1 MARTALLNVMV
12 NAVLKAGRGLA
23 RDFGEVENLQ
33 VSLKGPGDFVSA
45 ADRKAEEVLMAE
57 LGRARPGFGFLAE
70 ESGETAGTDRQNR
83 WIIDPLDGTMNF
95 LHGIPIFAISVALER
110 EGAVVAGV
118 VYNPILN
125 ELYVAEKGSGAFLND
140 RRLRVAR
147 RSKLEDCVVATAMP
161 QLNRPK
167 QAEYLAE
174 LRSALAKIAGVRRT
188 GSAAIDLAWVAS
200 GRFDGLWQH
209 NLAPWDIA
217 ASALFVREAGG
228 YVTDAAG
235 GDASFATGT
244 VVAGNDTIHRQ
255 LLALLKAARETGDA

>member
-45 ADRKAEEVLMAE
+45 ADRRAEQVLMAE
-57 LGRARPGFGFLAE
+57 LQKARPSYGFLAE
-70 ESGETAGTDRQNR
+70 ESGETEGQDRGNR

-110 EGAVVAGV
+110 EGQIVAGV
-118 VYNPILN
+118 IFNPVMN
-125 ELYVAEKGSGAFLND
+125 ELYTAEKGTGVFFND

-147 RSKLEDCVVATAMP
+147 RSKLEDAVVVTGMP
-161 QLNRPK
+161 QLVRPG
-167 QAEYLAE
+167 QDAYLAE
-174 LRSALAKIAGVRRT
+174 LRVALSKTAGVRRT
-188 GSAAIDLAWVAS
+188 GSAAMDLAWVAS
-200 GRFDGLWQH
+200 GRFDGMWQH
-209 NLAPWDIA
+209 GLSAWDIA
-217 ASALFVREAGG
+217 AGLLFVREAGG

-235 GDASFATGT
+235 HDTSLVTGT
-244 VVAGNDTIHRQ
+244 VVAGNEAIHRQ
-255 LLALLKAARETGDA
+255 LVALVTSAGK

>member
-12 NAVLKAGRGLA
+12 NAVLRAGRGLS

-45 ADRKAEEVLMAE
+45 ADRRCEEILITE

-70 ESGETAGTDRQNR
+70 ESGETVGSDPANR

-110 EGAVVAGV
+110 EGSIIAGV
-118 VYNPILN
+118 VFNPILN
-125 ELYVAEKGSGAFLND
+125 ELYVAEKGAGAFLND

-147 RSKLEDCVVATAMP
+147 RSKLEDCVIATAMP
-161 QLNRPK
+161 QLFRPG
-167 QAEYLAE
+167 QEAYITE
-174 LRSALAKIAGVRRT
+174 LRSALSKTAGIRRT
-188 GSAAIDLAWVAS
+188 GSAAMDLAWVAS

-209 NLAPWDIA
+209 NLSPWDIA
-217 ASALFVREAGG
+217 AGMLFVREAGG
-228 YVTDAAG
+228 FATDASG
-235 GDASFATGT
+235 GDDSFGTGT
-244 VVAGNDTIHRQ
+244 IVAGNEPIHRQ
-255 LLALLKAARETGDA
+255 LVALLSSAGRES